1 MKVELDTKEIQLLI
15 GELETV
21 IRELRGLIAS
31 GMRKEMRDDIRKDKM
46 MLIDILEKVKMAGRV
61 KEHHAA
67 A

>member
-1 MKVELDTKEIQLLI
+1 MKVELDTKEMQLLI

-31 GMRKEMRDDIRKDKM
+31 GMRKDMRDDIRKDKM